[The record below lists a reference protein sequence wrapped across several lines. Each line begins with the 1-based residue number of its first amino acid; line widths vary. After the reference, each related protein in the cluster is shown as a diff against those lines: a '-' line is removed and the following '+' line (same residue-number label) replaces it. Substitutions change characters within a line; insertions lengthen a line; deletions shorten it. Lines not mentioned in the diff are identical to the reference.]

1 MAPEVVCI
9 VGLVVLLV
17 ALFLLKKISSVVKSV
32 LALVAI
38 VVGFAGY
45 VIFVPS
51 SSVSI
56 WVTEN
61 VASVVKLDN
70 ENRYEPGDIL
80 FTYEFN
86 PTAEDD
92 ADEATS
98 ESDLLTSG
106 LQSVAGSMNKL
117 LADRIEAIASK
128 YIELQEEYT
137 LSFSDSYLLMTPGE
151 LSMKIE
157 IVKGALPED

>member
-70 ENRYEPGDIL
+70 ENRYEPGDVL

-86 PTAEDD
+86 PTAEDN
-92 ADEATS
+92 AEEATS

>member
-38 VVGFAGY
+38 IVGFAGY

-70 ENRYEPGDIL
+70 ENRYESGDVL

-86 PTAEDD
+86 PTAEDNV
-92 ADEATS
+92 DEATS

-106 LQSVAGSMNKL
+106 LQNVAGSMNKL

>member
-86 PTAEDD
+86 PTAEDN

-106 LQSVAGSMNKL
+106 LQNVAGSMNKL

>member
-70 ENRYEPGDIL
+70 ENRYEPGDVL

-86 PTAEDD
+86 PTAEDN
-92 ADEATS
+92 ADDATS

-106 LQSVAGSMNKL
+106 LQNVAGSMNKL

>member
-86 PTAEDD
+86 PTAEDN
-92 ADEATS
+92 AEEATS

-106 LQSVAGSMNKL
+106 LQNVAGSMNKL

>member
-38 VVGFAGY
+38 IVGFAGY

-86 PTAEDD
+86 PTTEDN

>member
-9 VGLVVLLV
+9 VGVVVLLV
-17 ALFLLKKISSVVKSV
+17 ALFLLKRISSVVKSV

-70 ENRYEPGDIL
+70 ENRYEPGDVL

-86 PTAEDD
+86 PTAEDN

-106 LQSVAGSMNKL
+106 LQNVAGSMNKL

>member
-17 ALFLLKKISSVVKSV
+17 ALFLLKKISSVAKSV

-70 ENRYEPGDIL
+70 ENRYEPGDVL

-86 PTAEDD
+86 PTAEDN
-92 ADEATS
+92 AEEATS

-106 LQSVAGSMNKL
+106 LQNVAGSMNKL